1 MADTSI
7 CKEVWKDI
15 EGYEGKYQ
23 VNNFGV
29 FKRLEGYYF
38 CGHRGEQKRY
48 IPEMIMKQYKNQK
61 GYPMISLS
69 NGNKRKNYLAHRVV
83 METFVPNPDNLP
95 QVNHKDENK
104 ENNFI
109 WINEDGSVDVEKSNL
124 EWCTNDYNIN
134 YGTGRIRAAAK
145 MRGKTI
151 SEEHKKKIS
160 IANSGANNGMYGK
173 PSWNKGQK
181 GLQTAWNKGVPR
193 SEETKRKISETKR
206 KRYAL

>member
-1 MADTSI
+1 MERETKIFPDVEI
-7 CKEVWKDI
+7 WKPVRDFEDLYEVSNLARVRSTEITQERISKNGCFYIYHRRMKLLSYFTTNNGYIAVHLYKDS
-15 EGYEGKYQ
+15 KLF
-23 VNNFGV
+23 N
-29 FKRLEGYYF
+29 KSLHRLVAE
-38 CGHRGEQKRY
+38 
-48 IPEMIMKQYKNQK
+48 
-61 GYPMISLS
+61 
-69 NGNKRKNYLAHRVV
+69 A
-83 METFVPNPDNLP
+83 FVPNPDNLP
-95 QVNHKDENK
+95 EINHKDENK
-104 ENNFI
+104 ANNLP
-109 WINEDGSVDVEKSNL
+109 SNL
-124 EWCTNDYNIN
+124 EWCNRSYNIN

-206 KRYAL
+206 KRDAS

>member
-1 MADTSI
+1 MADREI
-7 CKEVWKDI
+7 WKNI
-15 EGYEGKYQ
+15 EGYEGLYQ
-23 VNNFGV
+23 VSNLGRI
-29 FKRLEGYYF
+29 KRLERYYY
-38 CGHRGEQKRY
+38 CGHRNEQKKY
-48 IPEMIMKQYKNQK
+48 IPEQIMRPYITTK
-61 GYPMISLS
+61 GYVRIDLS
-69 NGNKRKNYLAHRVV
+69 NGGVRKRFLIHRLVA
-83 METFVPNPDNLP
+83 TAFLPNPKNLP

-104 ENNFI
+104 TNNCA
-109 WINEDGSVDVEKSNL
+109 DNL

-181 GLQTAWNKGVPR
+181 GLQTAWNKGIPR
-193 SEETKRKISETKR
+193 SEETKRKISETKKR
-206 KRYAL
+206 RYAS